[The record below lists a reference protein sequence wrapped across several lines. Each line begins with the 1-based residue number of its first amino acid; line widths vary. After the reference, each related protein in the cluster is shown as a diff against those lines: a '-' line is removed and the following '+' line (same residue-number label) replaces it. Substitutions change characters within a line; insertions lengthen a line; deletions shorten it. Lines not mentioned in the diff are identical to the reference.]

1 MPLGQDAVS
10 IDPDRLQVSLAELA
24 GHLDDTDSLAVD
36 RPSTRLAQVVAAA
49 ERVLSLDC
57 VGILLLDEGGVLRA
71 VAASDATAAE
81 LETIQ
86 ALLHVGPGITALGT
100 SGTRVTGD
108 LRADYPQLAE
118 HLDGGGAWA
127 VVSAPIR
134 VGDDN
139 VGNLNAIITRPHDWT
154 DQEVHAV
161 EAFADVV
168 SHLLR
173 LSAPTT
179 PPPAGSRS

>member
-1 MPLGQDAVS
+1 MS
-10 IDPDRLQVSLAELA
+10 IDPDRLQTSLADLTR
-24 GHLDDTDSLAVD
+24 HLDDSEALTVGG
-36 RPSTRLAQVVAAA
+36 PSARLARVVTAAQ
-49 ERVLSLDC
+49 RVLSLDC

-71 VAASDATAAE
+71 VAATDETAAE
-81 LETIQ
+81 LETVQ
-86 ALLHVGPGITALGT
+86 ALLHVGPGVTALGA

-118 HLDGGGAWA
+118 HLAGGGAWA

-139 VGNLNAIITRPHDWT
+139 IGNLNAVIARPHDWT
-154 DQEVHAV
+154 EQEVQGV
-161 EAFADVV
+161 EAFAAVV

-179 PPPAGSRS
+179 PPPTGSRS